1 MNLSLVL
8 LWICGAC
15 LRLGVLAVPPVIA
28 MIQRDLALSGTEI
41 GLLSGIPVVIF
52 AIFATPGSSVV
63 SRLGV
68 RGALVGGLVVAAAGT
83 LLRSGVSDAWQLYLA
98 SVIMSA
104 GIAVMQ
110 PALASAVREWVPDRA
125 AFGTAVYTNGLIM
138 GEIIPVATMLA
149 LIVPAVGGGWRA
161 ALGVWA
167 IPLIGAAMTVA
178 MFAPRSSATPARTA
192 TVRWLPQLNS
202 RLNWRIGLTL
212 GSITSTYFCLNGFLP
227 ALLAEHGDG
236 AIVSQTL
243 TALNAGQLPAS
254 ILLVLTADR
263 LQGKRWAYLV
273 LGALTCASVVGIT
286 MSAGTWTVIWA
297 AVAGISFGASL
308 PLGLAL
314 PPLLCDNPDDVAFT
328 SAAAFAI
335 AYGFAMLMSFLS
347 GAAWDL
353 ARDID
358 AALVVVFFG
367 SLPILFATPRLTAMR
382 SPAAPTPP
390 PSGKA

>member
-1 MNLSLVL
+1 
-8 LWICGAC
+8 
-15 LRLGVLAVPPVIA
+15 
-28 MIQRDLALSGTEI
+28 
-41 GLLSGIPVVIF
+41 
-52 AIFATPGSSVV
+52 
-63 SRLGV
+63 
-68 RGALVGGLVVAAAGT
+68 
-83 LLRSGVSDAWQLYLA
+83 
-98 SVIMSA
+98 
-104 GIAVMQ
+104 
-110 PALASAVREWVPDRA
+110 
-125 AFGTAVYTNGLIM
+125 
-138 GEIIPVATMLA
+138 
-149 LIVPAVGGGWRA
+149 
-161 ALGVWA
+161 
-167 IPLIGAAMTVA
+167 
-178 MFAPRSSATPARTA
+178 
-192 TVRWLPQLNS
+192 
-202 RLNWRIGLTL
+202 L

-236 AIVSQTL
+236 AIVSQAL